1 MELRAPAEPE
11 PFAASRKVETRE
23 PGVFIFNPFS
33 EGRIAEGKPF
43 NPTKPQAQLARDLE
57 NLPQF
62 LCRPQDLVLVH
73 RRPDDAFLR
82 RLEAAGFPTPA
93 FVELPA
99 PKTLPAGFE
108 TRQFGFLR
116 PWAWGPDSVE
126 LLAPLFDQVTGETRP
141 AEQRF
146 NPGLAQLYS
155 KAWSADFLRQILAAA
170 GGGDGPDADWL
181 CPANSAGIAV
191 SSPAEALEVIARI
204 RARGHHKLIVKEALG
219 AMGSNAMRLFEPEIV
234 ASHHR
239 WMANSFEKNRQLVIE
254 PWLEREYDFS
264 VQLEMTASGLELCG
278 WTGLLNDPR
287 GQFMA
292 NLAEPEYC
300 RQPPARVRTLFQE
313 QPEVVRR
320 LPEFYAGLFRAL
332 EAELRGAHFRGP
344 VGIDAFVYRDAAGR
358 RRVKPV
364 VEINPRFTMGRVL
377 VELMRHA
384 VPGSQGRYRLV
395 NRVALREAGDADLAA
410 YAERMTAQFPLILEG
425 HTAPLIREGFVCL
438 NDPTTAQA
446 CVATFQVGRQL
457 GGLA

>member
-1 MELRAPAEPE
+1 MELRAPTEPE
-11 PFAASRKVETRE
+11 PFAASRKVNPRD
-23 PGVFIFNPFS
+23 PGVFVFNPFS

-62 LCRPQDLVLVH
+62 LGQPGDLLLV
-73 RRPDDAFLR
+73 RQRPDAAFLR
-82 RLEAAGFPTPA
+82 GLEAAGFPTPE

-99 PKTLPAGFE
+99 PKTLPAGLE
-108 TRQFGFLR
+108 TRRIGFLR

-146 NPGLAQLYS
+146 NPGLAELYS
-155 KAWSADFLRQILAAA
+155 KAWSADFLRRILAGA
-170 GGGDGPDADWL
+170 GGDAGPDADWL
-181 CPANSAGIAV
+181 CPENTVGQCV
-191 SSPAEALEVIARI
+191 SSSAEALDVISRI
-204 RARGHHKLIVKEALG
+204 RARGHHRLIVKEALG

-239 WMANSFEKNRQLVIE
+239 WMANSFEKKRQLVIE

-264 VQLEMTASGLELCG
+264 AQLEMTEGGLELCG

-287 GQFMA
+287 GQFQA
-292 NLAEPEYC
+292 NLAEPEH
-300 RQPPARVRTLFQE
+300 RQQTPAPVRALLRDY
-313 QPEVVRR
+313 PEAVRR
-320 LPEFYAGLFRAL
+320 LAEFYAGLFRAL
-332 EAELRGAHFRGP
+332 EAELRRADFLGP
-344 VGIDAFVYRDAAGR
+344 VGIDALVYRDAAGR

-384 VPGSQGRYRLV
+384 VPGSHGRYRLV
-395 NRVALREAGDADLAA
+395 NRVALRESGEAGFATH
-410 YAERMTAQFPLILEG
+410 AERLTAQFPLVLEG

-438 NDPTTAQA
+438 NDPATAQA
-446 CVATFQVGRQL
+446 CVATFQVGRQP
-457 GGLA
+457 G